1 MGGLVLVDA
10 FLLHGCPSSS
20 YQQIMQTNVP
30 KTTPHRTVPSS
41 FLLQQHKQKKNQ
53 QRRREHYS
61 FGRPL
66 WAEPVTNN
74 SNNQD
79 KNNEDWNL
87 LQELLNQEIDNDDD
101 YDDDDFINSKRNTRT
116 GSRVR
121 EDTKRRPIYDED
133 YNDVEREKNQW
144 YEEEIRNK
152 DDANKQDKYNEHDD
166 EPSGSRMEPEEED
179 LLEWERVGTYSWV
192 LWPDPA
198 QTPTSILHFVGGA
211 AFGSLPRQCYAPLL
225 EGICTLTHCIVVCT
239 PLVPQ
244 KRIFSHLDLAADL
257 TQRFQDLYHTI
268 LEDEYA
274 PSVLATLPIVGVGHS
289 LGSRLLTIMATHT
302 QLSRDAMPRAA
313 NILIAFNN
321 YNAQGSIPGM
331 TTLLKQKRQ
340 QQKQKDDVS
349 NKNQEESQKRRTS
362 SDSRY
367 NDYDDD
373 EDDGYYYEEDEEED
387 ELDIWWNEMT
397 QSLAERGT
405 RLQEQVSETLTPQ
418 ELEFF
423 PSPDQLWDS
432 IGGGRYA
439 ATVPRT
445 LVVQFD
451 RDEIDQSSRL
461 ARSILQSSSD
471 NDKRNSNNN
480 SRRHEPH
487 DVKFARLS
495 GEHLT
500 PVTPLYDSNN
510 KNQWLDAV
518 YAISSTVTDA
528 VQRVTSSPGAITV
541 SSKQRER
548 EMEDLILSISRYFLD
563 VILASPHEKDEEES
577 S

>member
-20 YQQIMQTNVP
+20 YRQIMQTNVP
-30 KTTPHRTVPSS
+30 KTTLHRTVPSS

-166 EPSGSRMEPEEED
+166 EPSGSRMEQEEED

-349 NKNQEESQKRRTS
+349 NKKQEESQKRRTS

>member
-1 MGGLVLVDA
+1 
-10 FLLHGCPSSS
+10 
-20 YQQIMQTNVP
+20 
-30 KTTPHRTVPSS
+30 
-41 FLLQQHKQKKNQ
+41 
-53 QRRREHYS
+53 
-61 FGRPL
+61 
-66 WAEPVTNN
+66 
-74 SNNQD
+74 
-79 KNNEDWNL
+79 
-87 LQELLNQEIDNDDD
+87 
-101 YDDDDFINSKRNTRT
+101 
-116 GSRVR
+116 
-121 EDTKRRPIYDED
+121 
-133 YNDVEREKNQW
+133 
-144 YEEEIRNK
+144 
-152 DDANKQDKYNEHDD
+152 
-166 EPSGSRMEPEEED
+166 
-179 LLEWERVGTYSWV
+179 
-192 LWPDPA
+192 
-198 QTPTSILHFVGGA
+198 
-211 AFGSLPRQCYAPLL
+211 
-225 EGICTLTHCIVVCT
+225 
-239 PLVPQ
+239 
-244 KRIFSHLDLAADL
+244 
-257 TQRFQDLYHTI
+257 
-268 LEDEYA
+268 
-274 PSVLATLPIVGVGHS
+274 
-289 LGSRLLTIMATHT
+289 MATHT
-302 QLSRDAMPRAA
+302 QLSLDAMPRAA

-321 YNAQGSIPGM
+321 YNAQWSIPGM

-340 QQKQKDDVS
+340 QQQQKDS
-349 NKNQEESQKRRTS
+349 IYNKNQEETQKRRTS

-367 NDYDDD
+367 DDGSYYD
-373 EDDGYYYEEDEEED
+373 DDGYYYDEEED
-387 ELDIWWNEMT
+387 ELDIWWSEMT
-397 QSLAERGT
+397 QSLVERGT

-461 ARSILQSSSD
+461 ARSILQSSND
-471 NDKRNSNNN
+471 NDNNN
-480 SRRHEPH
+480 GSRHEPH

-563 VILASPHEKDEEES
+563 VILASPHEKDEEKS
-577 S
+577 T